1 MEDGVRYTEAAGQSS
16 LEACEVLWS
25 LAAAVPAEQ
34 VCVELGVYRGRSIM
48 AIAEGAMY
56 GSGARVYGIDPW
68 NLPRPSKARYTSDD
82 SYAAAIENCHASIAN
97 EYITLIRGFS
107 CTVAENWLPED
118 GRIGLWHHDSDHRK
132 LPVLADFS
140 AWQPH
145 MAPGCVVAWDDHC
158 AEFPGV
164 VEAVN
169 CLWQKGR
176 ITRPR
181 MMTDRLA
188 VSSLL

>member
-1 MEDGVRYTEAAGQSS
+1 VEDDVRYTEATGQSS
-16 LEACEVLWS
+16 LEACETLKG
-25 LAAAVPAEQ
+25 LASSVPADQ
-34 VCVELGVYRGRSIM
+34 VCVELGVYRGRSLM
-48 AIAEGAMY
+48 AIAEGAME
-56 GSGARVYGIDPW
+56 GHGARVYGLDPW
-68 NLPRPSKARYTSDD
+68 NLPRPSKARYTSED
-82 SYAAAIENCHASIAN
+82 SYAAAINNCHASIAN

-118 GRIGLWHHDSDHRK
+118 GKIGLWHHDSDHRK

-145 MAPGCVVAWDDHC
+145 MAPNALVCFDDHH
-158 AEFPGV
+158 ADFPGV
-164 VEAVN
+164 IEAVN

-176 ITRPR
+176 ITRPQ

-188 VSSLL
+188 VSRLL